1 MSRGGQNDDPDW
13 LKESTQDAA
22 VAVAGNKEVQRA
34 VTNAATDHVK
44 QKYLPGHSLTHSLT
58 HSLIP
63 SLTVTLTP
71 SLLYSLTHTFTHSHL
86 HSLSR

>member
-44 QKYLPGHSLTHSLT
+44 QKYLPGHSLTHSL
-58 HSLIP
+58 
-63 SLTVTLTP
+63 
-71 SLLYSLTHTFTHSHL
+71 SH
-86 HSLSR
+86 